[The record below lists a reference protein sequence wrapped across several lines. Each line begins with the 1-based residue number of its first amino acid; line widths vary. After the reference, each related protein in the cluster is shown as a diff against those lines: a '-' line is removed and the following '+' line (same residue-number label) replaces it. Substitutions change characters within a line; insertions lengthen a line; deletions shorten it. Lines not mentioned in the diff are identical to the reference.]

1 MKDTPPQA
9 TVSPRVMGHE
19 IHKPK
24 IRIARLDMS
33 AFRNGAVVMADQEHP
48 EELPDQDSAVDTTAG
63 QEVEEDPPIIVRS
76 RRRRQ
81 RPINPAPPMGSIGG
95 IQVRNGDIE
104 NLGALGYY
112 F

>member
-1 MKDTPPQA
+1 
-9 TVSPRVMGHE
+9 
-19 IHKPK
+19 
-24 IRIARLDMS
+24 
-33 AFRNGAVVMADQEHP
+33 MAADDQHRDRP
-48 EELPDQDSAVDTTAG
+48 EELPDQDSAVDTTVAG
-63 QEVEEDPPIIVRS
+63 QEVEQEDAPIIVRS

-95 IQVRNGDIE
+95 IQVRNAYGDIE